1 MSEQKA
7 LEVPSYQDFL
17 RQRVGN
23 EARLFLNEI
32 YGVKINYAKQKS
44 TLFAY
49 EHKKTMSQ
57 MNFTDEYLRPRGGI
71 SEICNALET
80 SAKQFG
86 VKMYAKERVQAL
98 NRIKKGNMFAVQ
110 TEHFLVSAKKLIIA
124 VPVYP
129 FKEINGDVASDIK
142 SNRLFT
148 PIVPRPCFKAVA
160 IYEYPWW
167 ENATSSHNITLKS
180 FQRYVSSS
188 TCLMW
193 MMPYR

>member
-1 MSEQKA
+1 MLGKQAHCFYTSTK
-7 LEVPSYQDFL
+7 
-17 RQRVGN
+17 
-23 EARLFLNEI
+23 LN
-32 YGVKINYAKQKS
+32 
-44 TLFAY
+44 L
-49 EHKKTMSQ
+49 KKKL
-57 MNFTDEYLRPRGGI
+57 TDEYLKPKGGI
-71 SEICNALET
+71 SEISNALET
-80 SAKQFG
+80 SAKRFG
-86 VKMYAKERVQAL
+86 VKMYARERVQAL
-98 NRIKKGNMFAVQ
+98 NRIEKGNMFAVH

-129 FKEINGDVASDIK
+129 FKEIIGDVASDIK

-148 PIVPRPCFKAVA
+148 PILPRSCFKAVA
-160 IYEYPWW
+160 IYQYPWW